1 MPDLEHGIKSSKG
14 SAGLTALYFK
24 SEDCSG
30 EAFYTEELKRGLFT
44 NMMKEGGRGAKSVR
58 LSATYTPPA
67 SGKHYVSF
75 SGVGPSKL
83 FINGEVVSYQQGGL
97 KDPLLFLLG
106 LQPED
111 QFQIAFE
118 ASKSYEIVI
127 ETRPA
132 PKAENGEATLFDDQI
147 SAHVGLML
155 QSEMEQDL
163 LGEAVDVAVAADLA
177 ICFVGHTPRWES
189 EGEDMASMALP
200 AQGSQ
205 DRMIAAVT
213 KANPNTVVVN
223 MTGVP
228 VETPWLND
236 VAAFV
241 QAWFA
246 GQESGNAILDVLLGA
261 VSPSGKLPVSWPK
274 RIEHTP
280 CYGNFGHDSAESR
293 HVEYK
298 EGVNVG
304 YRHYDRQYDTERAV
318 QFPFGFGLSYT
329 TFEVR
334 NAKLAGTLSIGSTVE
349 IEVTVTNSGAVA
361 GAETVQIYMAPPAGS
376 NKGRPPKTLIGFAKA
391 FLQPGEAKTVTVT
404 VDQDAAAFWEEEG
417 HCWAVESGRHTVLV
431 ATSSHPQDVRAELH
445 VDVAKPYTYSPAR

>member
-1 MPDLEHGIKSSKG
+1 MPDLEHGTKTSKG

-24 SEDCSG
+24 SEDCCG

-58 LSATYTPPA
+58 ISTTYTPSA
-67 SGKHYVSF
+67 SGKHYISF
-75 SGVGPSKL
+75 SGAGPSKL
-83 FINGEVVSYQQGGL
+83 SINGELVSHQRGGI

-106 LQPED
+106 LQSEH
-111 QFQIAFE
+111 QFQVAFE

-127 ETRPA
+127 ETRPS
-132 PKAENGEATLFDDQI
+132 PKTDNDEVSLFDDQI

-163 LGEAVDVAVAADLA
+163 LGEAVDAATAADLA
-177 ICFVGHTPRWES
+177 ICFVGNTPRWES

-200 AQGSQ
+200 ANGSQ
-205 DRMIAAVT
+205 DRLIAAVT
-213 KANPNTVVVN
+213 KANPNTIVVN

-228 VETPWLND
+228 VETPWLNN

-246 GQESGNAILDVLLGA
+246 GQESGNAILDVLLGE
-261 VSPSGKLPVSWPK
+261 VSPSGKLPVSWPR

-280 CYGNFGHDSAESR
+280 CYGNFGSDSAESR
-293 HVEYK
+293 QVEYK

-304 YRHYDRQYDTERAV
+304 YRHYDRQYDTEREV
-318 QFPFGFGLSYT
+318 LFPFGYGLSYT
-329 TFEVR
+329 TFEVSD
-334 NAKLAGTLSIGSTVE
+334 AKLSGTLSTGSTVE

-361 GAETVQIYMAPPAGS
+361 GAETVQIYLAPPATS
-376 NKGRPPKTLIGFAKA
+376 TKGRPPKALISFEKV
-391 FLQPGEAKTVTVT
+391 FLQPGESKIVAVTT
-404 VDQDAAAFWEEEG
+404 EQDVAAFWEEET
-417 HCWAVESGRHTVLV
+417 HCWAVESGRHTILV
-431 ATSSHPQDVRAELH
+431 ATSSHPQDVKAELH
-445 VDVAKPYTYSPAR
+445 VDIASAYTYSPVH